1 MARASPI
8 EFKMYFKVHFETVIR
23 GHHVYKHTWTPVID
37 QVLQCE
43 KDNRAEAQEHDSN
56 AVGVYLVT
64 TQSDAKKTLAGH
76 VPIELSHLLKNFL
89 EAEAGNKLCA
99 QVTGKRKREVGLVVP
114 AKFTALTSELRIARI
129 LERELT
135 ARAEKYSHFELK
147 NITFKENKLPMLF

>member
-1 MARASPI
+1 MSL
-8 EFKMYFKVHFETVIR
+8 
-23 GHHVYKHTWTPVID
+23 WNN
-37 QVLQCE
+37 LQRSV
-43 KDNRAEAQEHDSN
+43 NFDSN

-76 VPIELSHLLKNFL
+76 VPIELSLLLKNSL
-89 EAEAGNKLCA
+89 EAEAGNKQCA

-135 ARAEKYSHFELK
+135 ARAEKYTL
-147 NITFKENKLPMLF
+147 N